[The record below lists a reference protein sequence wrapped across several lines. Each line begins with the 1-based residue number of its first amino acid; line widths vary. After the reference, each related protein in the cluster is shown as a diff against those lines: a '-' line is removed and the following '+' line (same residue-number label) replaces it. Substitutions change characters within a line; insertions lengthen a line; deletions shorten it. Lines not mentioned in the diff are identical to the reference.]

1 MEIIYIMWRR
11 QLKLY
16 WRSKPRVLG
25 SIGQPL
31 LFLIAMGFGFGP
43 VFEKAGGGDYIQF
56 LTPGIVA
63 MTILFGSMFSGM
75 SLIWDRKFGF
85 LKESLVA
92 PVSRTKLLMGRTL
105 GGSTIA
111 VFQGILVLIISLF
124 IGFRIENAHVLLPA
138 VLFMFLVSLFF
149 TLLGTTIAT
158 QLEDMEAFPLI
169 MNFLIM
175 PIFFLS
181 GALFPLK
188 GLPASINFIAKINP
202 LSYGVDGLRI
212 LFNGVGQFRI
222 GLDISILVVITAAI
236 LLIGSRLFGRIQV

>member
-63 MTILFGSMFSGM
+63 MTILFGSMFTGM
-75 SLIWDRKFGF
+75 SLIWDRQFGF

-105 GGSTIA
+105 GGATIA
-111 VFQGILVLIISLF
+111 VFQGILVLIVSCF
-124 IGFRIENAHVLLPA
+124 IGFRIENVYVLLPM

-158 QLEDMEAFPLI
+158 LLEDMEAFPLI

-188 GLPASINFIAKINP
+188 GLPASINLIAKINP

-212 LFNGVGQFRI
+212 LFNGGGQFGI
-222 GLDISILVVITAAI
+222 GLDISILVVITAAV
-236 LLIGSRLFGRIQV
+236 LVIGSRLFGRIQV

>member
-1 MEIIYIMWRR
+1 METIYIMWRR

-25 SIGQPL
+25 SVAQPL
-31 LFLIAMGFGFGP
+31 LFLVAMGFGFGP
-43 VFEKAGGGDYIQF
+43 VFKKAGGVDYIQF
-56 LTPGIVA
+56 LTPGIVS

-75 SLIWDRKFGF
+75 SLIWDRQFGF

-92 PVSRTKLLMGRTL
+92 PVPRIKLLMGRTL
-105 GGSTIA
+105 GGTTIA
-111 VFQGILVLIISLF
+111 VLQGMLVLMVSSF
-124 IGFRIENAHVLLPA
+124 IGFSIESAFVLFPA
-138 VLFMFLVSLFF
+138 VLFMFLVSMFF

-181 GALFPLK
+181 GALFPLQ
-188 GLPASINFIAKINP
+188 GLPAAIHFITRINP

-212 LFNGVGQFRI
+212 ILGGAGQFRL
-222 GLDISILVVITAAI
+222 GLDIPIFVIITTAILV
-236 LLIGSRLFGRIQV
+236 IGGKLFGRIQV

>member
-25 SIGQPL
+25 SIAQPL
-31 LFLIAMGFGFGP
+31 LFLVALGFGFGP
-43 VFEKAGGGDYIQF
+43 VFERAGGLDYIQF

-75 SLIWDRKFGF
+75 SLIWDRQFGF

-92 PVSRTKLLMGRTL
+92 PVSRIKLLIGRTL
-105 GGSTIA
+105 GGTTIA
-111 VFQGILVLIISLF
+111 VLQGTLVLIISIFL
-124 IGFRIENAHVLLPA
+124 GFRIENGIILFPA
-138 VLFMFLVSLFF
+138 VLFMFLISMFF

-188 GLPASINFIAKINP
+188 GLPASINFIAQINP

-212 LFNGVGQFRI
+212 MLGGEGQFRL
-222 GLDISILVVITAAI
+222 GFDFSIFFIITAV
-236 LLIGSRLFGRIQV
+236 LLMIGSKLFERIQV